1 MGRDDLR
8 DIMRTARDNLER
20 SGGLV
25 PVLFVRGKEPVIV
38 AFQDMPG
45 TSDER
50 RAAFYALGRR
60 LAHLRPQR
68 VIAVMDAYYKSADIE
83 LPLER
88 SLADDPAAEE
98 CIVVASM
105 DRHGR
110 SRAMVWPY
118 ERHPTLD
125 GLEFEFKPVV
135 QLRGKAEIYLL
146 EAFFDGAA
154 AAWRTGM
161 AKEPPR
167 S

>member
-8 DIMRTARDNLER
+8 DIMRTARDNLVR
-20 SGGLV
+20 SGDLV
-25 PVLFVRGKEPVIV
+25 PVLFVRGKKPVIV

-50 RAAFYALGRR
+50 RVAFHALGRR
-60 LAHLRPQR
+60 LAHLKPQR
-68 VIAVMDAYYKSADIE
+68 VIAVVDAYYKSSDIE

-98 CIVVASM
+98 CIIVASL
-105 DRHGR
+105 DRRGR

-118 ERHPTLD
+118 ERHPTLE
-125 GLEFEFKPVV
+125 GLEFDFKPVV

-146 EAFFDGAA
+146 EAFFEGVAA
-154 AAWRTGM
+154 ARHTGM
-161 AKEPPR
+161 AKEFPR